1 MQLAKSDFTVHGGG
15 FSSPIVP
22 QEGCDLALVEID
34 VETVDRWTRASVE
47 HLHQV
52 LDLHPQHL
60 AQWIGLKE
68 QLTWVG
74 NQSQKRVNT
83 LTETLDAFWSYDIS
97 LNSFTLKCKINTEE
111 VKMF

>member
-60 AQWIGLKE
+60 AQRIGLKE
-68 QLTWVG
+68 QLT
-74 NQSQKRVNT
+74 
-83 LTETLDAFWSYDIS
+83 
-97 LNSFTLKCKINTEE
+97 
-111 VKMF
+111 